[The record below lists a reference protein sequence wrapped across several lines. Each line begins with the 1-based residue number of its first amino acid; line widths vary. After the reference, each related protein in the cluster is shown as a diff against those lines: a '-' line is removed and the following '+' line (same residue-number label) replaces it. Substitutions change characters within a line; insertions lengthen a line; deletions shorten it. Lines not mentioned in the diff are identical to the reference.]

1 MKKIVVF
8 FISIIFIS
16 KIFAM
21 DDFAANVAYEK
32 AKSFVQ
38 KEEAIAL
45 AFKEY
50 LLKNNKVPTLSDL
63 VDNQFL
69 NDGFSILNDFSKEIK
84 ITTILQDAYIENEI
98 NLDTKS
104 ITKFYDYYYSNNNR
118 QHTLAPTTISSYS
131 VKIKLSSIESFVL
144 NNQASILVDI
154 LDLPLLNLTDKYYLK
169 DGTLT
174 WYDLTGTKKFTYNGR
189 DIIIFG
195 NEELSTTNLTIIKLL
210 ANNFLSVG
218 SLIYMIDGDAV
229 SQVMYLGQDI
239 FKVMGGGE
247 GIGETAYTNAKLL
260 ITPYSGGYLLNGDIY
275 TWGNN
280 ENRIITINKDDYK
293 YENKSEDKNVTIPLP
308 VRLKVKSYDT
318 NISNE
323 NYFSSPNRTQ
333 FIDFFA
339 SSENGT
345 CAISEDYI
353 LYCTGSSGDK
363 DDYLVPALD
372 QNSDTEELLYKVT
385 WFNGTLDEENEKYGK
400 ANKVIAID
408 KRWFVLS
415 NGTINKNKT
424 YDNATLYTFGE
435 DDDGFA
441 GNGNEKNDSKD
452 ETKPIQILNDNNIP
466 YYFKDIAI
474 SYEKDYKKMFALDA
488 SGNVYLWG
496 IDKENSAK
504 DDCLQSISGISLNF
518 CKPENINQI
527 INNETKFVS
536 LRSNSRGVTGIT
548 SSGEKYYIYQ
558 EEGKLPS
565 IVKNEDFMKS
575 HSDYNFIEDSE
586 IIDSDMIASDEY
598 KDIYTI
604 WINKNNEIKGDFN
617 ILDLQIFGGKYIF
630 IDRIKSNKWLKVK
643 FIDEELVCAI
653 DTNYQTYCWGKVG
666 FDDNNYETIAIP
678 IFNTNH
684 FDSMVYDGDDV
695 KDLELKYPTYISG
708 FNYDFEFK

>member
-1 MKKIVVF
+1 
-8 FISIIFIS
+8 
-16 KIFAM
+16 M

-118 QHTLAPTTISSYS
+118 QHTLAPTTISSYN

-174 WYDLTGTKKFTYNGR
+174 WYDLTGTKKFTYNSR

-195 NEELSTTNLTIIKLL
+195 NEELSTTNPTIIKLL

-229 SQVMYLGQDI
+229 SQIMYLGQDI

-247 GIGETAYTNAKLL
+247 GIGETADTNAKLL

-280 ENRIITINKDDYK
+280 ENRIITIEKDG
-293 YENKSEDKNVTIPLP
+293 VIPTP
-308 VRLKVKSYDT
+308 IRLKVKSSDVD
-318 NISNE
+318 ISSQ
-323 NYFSSPNRTQ
+323 NYFSSPNRTE
-333 FIDFFA
+333 FIDFYV
-339 SSENGT
+339 SVQNGT
-345 CAISEDYI
+345 CAISENYE
-353 LYCTGSSGDK
+353 LYCTSLDNDEILLNSIQFFDGSTYKSNKIEAYGDNWYVLVNGERDNNTFSGAKLFKYD
-363 DDYLVPALD
+363 PSSS
-372 QNSDTEELLYKVT
+372 SDPIQI
-385 WFNGTLDEENEKYGK
+385 DEENSYKDIKISYIEDYRRVFLLGNDGYVYILDGEINEDTTPLKVDSGVTFVK
-400 ANKVIAID
+400 LKRSSKGVIATTNTNTD
-408 KRWFVLS
+408 YYMYKRD
-415 NGTINKNKT
+415 NTINTIKI
-424 YDNATLYTFGE
+424 D
-435 DDDGFA
+435 
-441 GNGNEKNDSKD
+441 KNDSEINSDSILQGTDLKTVWID
-452 ETKPIQILNDNNIP
+452 E
-466 YYFKDIAI
+466 
-474 SYEKDYKKMFALDA
+474 
-488 SGNVYLWG
+488 
-496 IDKENSAK
+496 
-504 DDCLQSISGISLNF
+504 
-518 CKPENINQI
+518 
-527 INNETKFVS
+527 
-536 LRSNSRGVTGIT
+536 
-548 SSGEKYYIYQ
+548 
-558 EEGKLPS
+558 
-565 IVKNEDFMKS
+565 
-575 HSDYNFIEDSE
+575 
-586 IIDSDMIASDEY
+586 
-598 KDIYTI
+598 
-604 WINKNNEIKGDFN
+604 NNEIKGDYN
-617 ILDLQIFGGKYIF
+617 VLDLVRTDEDKLDFA
-630 IDRIKSNKWLKVK
+630 IKNNKWLKVK

-666 FDDNNYETIAIP
+666 LDDNKYETIAIP

-695 KDLELKYPTYISG
+695 KDLKLKYPTYISG